1 MLEREI
7 AEIRDEIEMRKKNR
21 EKIIDRRLRE
31 MSDDD
36 DGLDWW

>member
-31 MSDDD
+31 MSGDD